1 MLSVFFTYSQEQC
14 HYAECLFSLIA
25 KISVIMLSVVMP
37 SGIMQC
43 VIRVSVVEPCQGD
56 QGRGELNTTV

>member
-14 HYAECLFSLIA
+14 HYAECLFSLIT

-37 SGIMQC
+37 NGILLG
-43 VIRVSVVEPCQGD
+43 VIRVNVVEPCQD
-56 QGRGELNTTV
+56 NQGRGELNTTV